1 MNGTAIEKNQTPYS
15 RETYFRIQCLTA
27 DNAALPPG
35 TYKGKLTLQLTGKE
49 VPVVLESLLIDI
61 SITV

>member
-1 MNGTAIEKNQTPYS
+1 MNGWGHSKGDTTYS